1 MSEAITLALI
11 TGGVTLV
18 TSLVSSILVFII
30 NNKKLRAEQEKTQAD
45 QIAAQNAKIDK
56 MQTDILKELSNHKE
70 EYMKEIGD
78 IHTSIAEIKSET
90 KSDRMLINNE
100 IKTLSERVEKHNNV
114 IDRTYKLETRVGV
127 LEAKN
132 EIN

>member
-56 MQTDILKELSNHKE
+56 MQADILKELSDHKE
-70 EYMKEIGD
+70 EYMNEINN
-78 IHTSIAEIKSET
+78 IHNSITEIKMEA
-90 KSDRMLINNE
+90 KNDRALTTQE
-100 IKTLSERVEKHNNV
+100 IKTLSERVEKHNN
-114 IDRTYKLETRVGV
+114 IIERTYKLETDVAVLKEKVGSV
-127 LEAKN
+127 
-132 EIN
+132 